1 MNVGAV
7 ANTWG
12 ISGPDFL
19 GAYGALC
26 AVAAGVVAW
35 EWTQV
40 VGRRVR
46 TTEPAPD
53 IDAYRVA
60 MVAGGPDLAVTAAA
74 ATLYRTGVLGTGKR
88 RRLEVRGGLRAGGDA
103 IERDV
108 FDAVRRRPGI
118 TRGELCRDL
127 RDSASVGS
135 VTAELERVGLLAD
148 PARVTVLRRSVGIL
162 GGLLIALGVV
172 RIVAGALANRPVAFL
187 VMIVLAV
194 SFATS
199 RLLRHTPYAT
209 AAGRDLLRRL
219 RENRRGRAHA
229 AESAMNMAL
238 FGAGAI
244 WLADPG
250 TA

>member
-1 MNVGAV
+1 
-7 ANTWG
+7 
-12 ISGPDFL
+12 
-19 GAYGALC
+19 
-26 AVAAGVVAW
+26 
-35 EWTQV
+35 
-40 VGRRVR
+40 
-46 TTEPAPD
+46 
-53 IDAYRVA
+53 
-60 MVAGGPDLAVTAAA
+60 
-74 ATLYRTGVLGTGKR
+74 
-88 RRLEVRGGLRAGGDA
+88 
-103 IERDV
+103 
-108 FDAVRRRPGI
+108 
-118 TRGELCRDL
+118 
-127 RDSASVGS
+127 

-148 PARVTVLRRSVGIL
+148 PARVAVLRRSVGIL

-187 VMIVLAV
+187 VIIVLAV

-250 TA
+250 TASAIGVPRYAPGGYDGGGAGGGCGGGGCGGGGCGG